1 MRTGPFRVARLYYCV
16 LHGTVDCVDRSQ
28 LLKGLLDIIVLRVL
42 DRQDGYGYEILNRLR
57 AAGFDELGDAS
68 VYGTLRRLYRAGYLS
83 TYVQPSDSGPH
94 RKYYALTEPGR
105 KYLSQAREA
114 WEDVSAKMRVLFDVP
129 TEGRP

>member
-1 MRTGPFRVARLYYCV
+1 M
-16 LHGTVDCVDRSQ
+16 HGTVDSVDRSQ

-57 AAGFDELGDAS
+57 AAGFDDLGDAS

-83 TYVQPSDSGPH
+83 TYVQPSESGPH
-94 RKYYALTEPGR
+94 RKYYSLTEPGR
-105 KYLSQAREA
+105 KYLRQARDA

-129 TEGRP
+129 AKG

>member
-1 MRTGPFRVARLYYCV
+1 
-16 LHGTVDCVDRSQ
+16 VDRSQ

-42 DRQDGYGYEILNRLR
+42 ETGDGYGYEILHRLR

-83 TYVQPSDSGPH
+83 TYVQPSDAGPH

-105 KYLSQAREA
+105 KYLREMQGA
-114 WEDVSAKMRVLFDVP
+114 WVDVSDKMQALFDTP
-129 TEGRP
+129 RFGTSE

>member
-1 MRTGPFRVARLYYCV
+1 M
-16 LHGTVDCVDRSQ
+16 HGTVLSVDRSQ

-42 DRQDGYGYEILNRLR
+42 ETEDGYGYEILHRLR

-83 TYVQPSDSGPH
+83 TYVQPSESGPH

-105 KYLSQAREA
+105 KYLRQMRDA
-114 WEDVSAKMRVLFDVP
+114 WEDVSTKMQALFD
-129 TEGRP
+129 TSGTAKKGRS